1 MPILK
6 GEKLGFALRS
16 GGLIAGMALAHGLWT
31 GSETIRAR
39 LPFKPEH
46 ARDKEVTVL
55 GPVRHPGIYALQAHD
70 SVADLIRR
78 AGGAEPPRRT
88 KAVADDARAAE
99 VAANG
104 RLETLPW
111 LDETRWHDGR
121 QKERKLPRS
130 PRYQP

>member
-46 ARDKEVTVL
+46 ARDKEVTVQ
-55 GPVRHPGIYALQAHD
+55 GPVRHPGVYVLRADD

-78 AGGAEPPRRT
+78 AGGASFPRQL
-88 KAVADDARAAE
+88 KAAAE
-99 VAANG
+99 GALAAEAALSD
-104 RLETLPW
+104 RFDAYSW

-121 QKERKLPRS
+121 QKERKLTRP